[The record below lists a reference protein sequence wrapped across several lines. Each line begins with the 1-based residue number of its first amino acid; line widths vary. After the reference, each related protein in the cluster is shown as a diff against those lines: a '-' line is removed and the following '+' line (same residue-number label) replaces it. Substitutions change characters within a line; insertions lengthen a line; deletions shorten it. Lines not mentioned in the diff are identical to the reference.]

1 MLAKLKRF
9 REIIFIAVAVLLAV
23 VYFVIS
29 PGIDNV
35 VLHRQGKDV
44 ASALPITLA
53 MNQGEPF
60 AVDMDITSGIGGDFT
75 LDIHPD
81 DCVTSLRVNGTDLP
95 FRNYPGHCSWNQG
108 FILDKSEIERHVGK
122 GHSNFHI
129 EIALRNNGGPGGI
142 NAEFKSSGFLMS
154 FLTVLF
160 VLIFLAGYYVLDF
173 LDRVAIQY

>member
-53 MNQGEPF
+53 MNQGELF

-81 DCVTSLRVNGTDLP
+81 DCVTQLRVNGTDLP

-108 FILDKSEIERHVGK
+108 FILDKSGSATLLYV
-122 GHSNFHI
+122 
-129 EIALRNNGGPGGI
+129 
-142 NAEFKSSGFLMS
+142 NAKYDVSDL
-154 FLTVLF
+154 
-160 VLIFLAGYYVLDF
+160 VLDM
-173 LDRVAIQY
+173 LGYKPGSGSSEDKDASQPTRKKEVSNPEMRKP